1 MLAIALD
8 YNMPKTSAIQPEH
21 GDRPLGKIEVLP
33 NAIHTIAMQATSE
46 CYGVVGLAAPR
57 LHNGQAILLP
67 PEQSNQGVRVRVV
80 NEQIIIE
87 VYVALEY
94 GLRISEIAHNI
105 MSSVKFSIEK
115 MLDVPVAQVNVNIQ
129 GLIHGPSSLT
139 NPKKGLKPFRK
150 TEEV

>member
-1 MLAIALD
+1 MS
-8 YNMPKTSAIQPEH
+8 KVSAIQPQQ
-21 GDRPLGKIEVLP
+21 GSRPLGKIEVLP

-46 CYGVVGLAAPR
+46 CYGVVGLTAPR
-57 LHNGQAILLP
+57 LRNGQAVLLP

-94 GLRISEIAHNI
+94 GLRMSEIAHNI

-115 MLDVPVAQVNVNIQ
+115 MLGVPVAQVNVNLQ
-129 GLIHGPSSLT
+129 GLRHSPSSGPLH
-139 NPKKGLKPFRK
+139 K
-150 TEEV
+150 